1 MPPRAAAPV
10 LATFALALLASS
22 ACDRL
27 SQQGE
32 QAPTCPPCECACAE
46 AGAAEGQAE
55 AASAE
60 TPPSESE
67 AGATPDPQP
76 PTPPAETADPEDP
89 YAVSDIVASANRK
102 MMHGDGVGCLA
113 ELERVAKLA
122 PKLVSHLEIT
132 RAQCEMLTG
141 KCQEG
146 KQKIVDF
153 YMKEMAMGKELAE
166 KTAENI
172 ASMRCKGG
180 NSSDRD
186 QLLAAYYDL
195 QDGAYM
201 NKRDVDYCKKRVE
214 IIETLAPKVKPR
226 DAEDS
231 MITGGRQALFHTS
244 AMCFARAGD
253 CTLAYDYYTRL
264 FPPEALD
271 ALQDPQL
278 RAQTLRESFDSGIVL
293 CEGKLQGQP

>member
-1 MPPRAAAPV
+1 MQASPF
-10 LATFALALLASS
+10 LALTFATLALGLS
-22 ACDRL
+22 ACDRSG
-27 SQQGE
+27 SQAEGS
-32 QAPTCPPCECACAE
+32 TCPPCECACAE
-46 AGAAEGQAE
+46 GGEVAQGSGGQDADASGEGGASQA
-55 AASAE
+55 
-60 TPPSESE
+60 
-67 AGATPDPQP
+67 
-76 PTPPAETADPEDP
+76 PPALGADEDP
-89 YAVSDIVASANRK
+89 YEVAEIVASANRK
-102 MMHGDGVGCLA
+102 MMHGDGVGCLE
-113 ELERVAKLA
+113 ELARVKQLA
-122 PKLVSHLEIT
+122 PKLVTHLEVT
-132 RAQCEMLTG
+132 RAQCEMLIG

-153 YMKEMAMGKELAE
+153 YMREMAMGKELAE

-180 NSSDRD
+180 DSSDRD

-201 NKRDVDYCKKRVE
+201 NKRDVGYCKQRVD
-214 IIETLAPKVKPR
+214 IIEALAPNVKPR

-253 CTLAYDYYTRL
+253 CRQAYAYYTRL
-264 FPPEALD
+264 FPSEALD

-278 RAQTLRESFDSGIVL
+278 RESTLRESFDSAIVL
-293 CEGKLQGQP
+293 CEGKL